1 MKRITQIIIL
11 LAVLLPVTV
20 SAYDFGVNG
29 IYYNITSSTNMTA
42 AVTYYSMT
50 DNTYSGTITIPEKV
64 THDGKTYYV
73 TAIGESA
80 FVGCTGLKKVNF
92 SSQRL
97 TSIGL
102 YAFQGCNGMTSF
114 VIPPQ
119 ITSIGT
125 GAFNGCT
132 SMTGVTIEES
142 EETLSLG
149 KYDYNTYYKGL
160 FSDCPLISVFI
171 GRPLSYSTSNYDGY
185 SPFANNKTLVK
196 AHFGNPVNYIYDY
209 LFYGCSSLKTLVYN
223 SQCKP
228 TTVGNYA
235 FWGCAALTESDI
247 HYPESVK
254 TIGEG
259 AFGNCTSLTSYTIP
273 SHVTTVGLYAF
284 RNCTRLAYVVIKP
297 SVTSIGTGA
306 FNGCTSMTGVT
317 IEESEETL
325 SLGKYDYNT
334 YYKGL
339 FSDCPLISVFIGRPL
354 SYSTSNYD
362 GYSPFANN
370 KTLVKAHFGNP
381 VKFYPSYLFYGC
393 TSLATMVYNSQFKP
407 TYVGSNTFSGCT
419 SLTWNALNLP
429 QTVTDISSYAFVG
442 CTKFTNVVIKPSV
455 TSIGTGAFNGCTSMT
470 GVTIEESEETLS
482 LGKYDYNTYYKGL
495 FSDCPLISVF
505 IGRPLSYSTSNYDG
519 YSPFAN
525 NKTIVKARLGKKLS
539 SIPNYLF
546 YGCSYLNEVMSCAAT
561 PPSANA
567 NCFANYDAT
576 LYVPKGS
583 VSAYKNATVWK
594 DFYSI
599 IGIDIVDDV
608 IPGDVNGDGK
618 VNITDVT
625 DLIDYLL
632 SGDASA
638 INLAGADCN
647 QDGSVNISDVT
658 ALIDYLLSGHWN

>member
-11 LAVLLPVTV
+11 LALLLPVTA

-92 SSQRL
+92 SSQRI
-97 TSIGL
+97 TSIGN
-102 YAFQGCNGMTSF
+102 YAFQGCNGITSF

-119 ITSIGT
+119 ITSIGK
-125 GAFNGCT
+125 GVFNGCYG
-132 SMTGVTIEES
+132 MTGLTIEES
-142 EETLSLG
+142 EESLWLGCNYEVTVNATSLG
-149 KYDYNTYYKGL
+149 KGL
-160 FSDCPLISVFI
+160 FYDCPLYSVFI
-171 GRPLSYSTSNYDGY
+171 GRPLSYSTN
-185 SPFANNKTLVK
+185 
-196 AHFGNPVNYIYDY
+196 
-209 LFYGCSSLKTLVYN
+209 
-223 SQCKP
+223 
-228 TTVGNYA
+228 
-235 FWGCAALTESDI
+235 
-247 HYPESVK
+247 
-254 TIGEG
+254 
-259 AFGNCTSLTSYTIP
+259 
-273 SHVTTVGLYAF
+273 VT
-284 RNCTRLAYVVIKP
+284 C
-297 SVTSIGTGA
+297 
-306 FNGCTSMTGVT
+306 
-317 IEESEETL
+317 
-325 SLGKYDYNT
+325 
-334 YYKGL
+334 
-339 FSDCPLISVFIGRPL
+339 
-354 SYSTSNYD
+354 

-381 VKFYPSYLFYGC
+381 VKSIQSRLFSGC
-393 TSLATMVYNSQFKP
+393 SSLKTLVYNSQCKP
-407 TYVGSNTFSGCT
+407 TAIEYCAFCGCT
-419 SLTWNALNLP
+419 ALTELDIHYPESVKTIGDYAFENCSS
-429 QTVTDISSYAFVG
+429 ISSYTIPNHVTAVGAGAFMS
-442 CTKFTNVVIKPSV
+442 CTRLSNVIIKPSV
-455 TSIGTGAFNGCTSMT
+455 TSIGNYAFNGCTALT
-470 GVTIEESEETLS
+470 GVTIEESETPLS
-482 LGKYDYNTYYKGL
+482 LGFCYEFPYYGSNGKGL
-495 FSDCPLISVF
+495 FYDCPLYSVF
-505 IGRPLSYSTSNYDG
+505 IGRPLSYTSSQERG

-525 NKTIVKARLGKKLS
+525 NTNLVKARLGKKLS
-539 SIPNYLF
+539 SIPNKLF
-546 YGCSYLNEVMSCAAT
+546 YGCVYLNEVTSCAAT
-561 PPSANA
+561 PPTANA
-567 NCFANYDAT
+567 NCFANYNAT
-576 LYVPKGS
+576 LYVPKSS

-608 IPGDVNGDGK
+608 IPGDVNGDSK

>member
-1 MKRITQIIIL
+1 M
-11 LAVLLPVTV
+11 
-20 SAYDFGVNG
+20 
-29 IYYNITSSTNMTA
+29 
-42 AVTYYSMT
+42 
-50 DNTYSGTITIPEKV
+50 
-64 THDGKTYYV
+64 
-73 TAIGESA
+73 
-80 FVGCTGLKKVNF
+80 
-92 SSQRL
+92 
-97 TSIGL
+97 
-102 YAFQGCNGMTSF
+102 
-114 VIPPQ
+114 
-119 ITSIGT
+119 
-125 GAFNGCT
+125 
-132 SMTGVTIEES
+132 
-142 EETLSLG
+142 
-149 KYDYNTYYKGL
+149 
-160 FSDCPLISVFI
+160 FI

-325 SLGKYDYNT
+325 S
-334 YYKGL
+334 
-339 FSDCPLISVFIGRPL
+339 SVFIGRPL

-482 LGKYDYNTYYKGL
+482 
-495 FSDCPLISVF
+495 F